1 MNKTHV
7 FQPASVLEIKVF
19 QAQAHVLQGPK
30 YFITVLKVA
39 PASQMKFKNTQETWN
54 KLKIKVIG
62 VGTSNSP
69 LQCLN
74 TSLKTEVRG

>member
-19 QAQAHVLQGPK
+19 QAHVLQGPK

-39 PASQMKFKNTQETWN
+39 PASQMKFKNPQETWN

-74 TSLKTEVRG
+74 TCLKTEVRG